1 MSPFGKL
8 LYGAR
13 LLIVVG
19 ALVILTI
26 GKGGFDKY
34 AWAGGLVPG
43 IAVAI
48 IFFISWAWKRI
59 SRSKSEE

>member
-1 MSPFGKL
+1 M
-8 LYGAR
+8 
-13 LLIVVG
+13 IVG
-19 ALVILTI
+19 AFVILTI

-34 AWAGGLVPG
+34 AWAGAFVPG

-48 IFFISWAWKRI
+48 IFFISWAWKKI